1 MTLGVPQD
9 TPRRLP
15 PELDLI
21 TGSRLVI
28 RVLSLALLGALA
40 VSAFAL
46 VGWWRADAR
55 FANEQRLTYVK
66 LSPDGTW
73 SIQQDFGE
81 QASYYDATLR
91 TVLYDWVERRYS
103 MRSATIVDD
112 WGIVNAMY
120 SPALR
125 AWFRDEFGVTEKATE
140 HAKCASCVQTELR
153 VRTHQHID
161 PLPTAIGDT
170 ETAPVRTL
178 IYATEKTFSA
188 NSRRA
193 LSETRKL
200 FRVTWRLLAKHQIQ
214 ANPQLL
220 RYNPLGV
227 EVIAVEV
234 TDDPS

>member
-1 MTLGVPQD
+1 MTLGMPSD
-9 TPRRLP
+9 TRRTP
-15 PELDLI
+15 SELDLI
-21 TGSRLVI
+21 TGSRVVI
-28 RVLSLALLGALA
+28 RILSIALMAALGVSALAL
-40 VSAFAL
+40 F
-46 VGWWRADAR
+46 GWWRADVR

-66 LSPDGTW
+66 LAPDGTW

-81 QASYYDATLR
+81 QATYYDATLR

-125 AWFRDEFGVTEKATE
+125 AWFRDEFGVTAKATE
-140 HAKCASCVQTELR
+140 HAKCVACTQTELR

-161 PLPTAIGDT
+161 PLPTAIGDK

-178 IYATEKTFSA
+178 IYGTEKTFA
-188 NSRRA
+188 AGSRRA
-193 LSETRKL
+193 LTETRKL
-200 FRVTWRLLAKHQIQ
+200 YRVTWRLLAKHQIQ
-214 ANPQLL
+214 ANPSLL

-227 EVIAVEV
+227 EIIAVEV